1 MPEENKDDELL
12 LKMINRGSLLKQGT
26 NDTKN
31 KNFKALDYAING
43 KIILKYLLIC
53 TMIVFLLFYP
63 EESSSSSLSDVSS
76 NSNMDQGSVT
86 EKSHKLSSSS
96 QKASNERSWIASS
109 EKSKKLE
116 NKASSILSNNE
127 SNISIPNFGGN
138 DTASKTVSIDRGTS
152 KSMPPIKEKDSKNSM
167 RKFDSILDISSRIIE
182 EEESDKGN

>member
-1 MPEENKDDELL
+1 MQLTVKLHSD
-12 LKMINRGSLLKQGT
+12 
-26 NDTKN
+26 
-31 KNFKALDYAING
+31 
-43 KIILKYLLIC
+43 KIVDMHFDCI
-53 TMIVFLLFYP
+53 LLFYT